1 MSFNPKSVLVTG
13 AGGFIGSHLVEDQL
27 ARGRSVVA
35 TDIDLSQLSHLASA
49 DRLRM
54 AEVDLQNSGKMSTL
68 LAGVDCVFH
77 LAAAHLDVLKGPE
90 HFYDVNVNATARLAE
105 MAHELG
111 AQRFIHCSSV
121 SVYGP
126 LSAWP
131 VNEESPCAPDIA
143 YEQSKLEGE
152 RAIRKVAAHTGLA
165 TVIIRPA
172 WVYGPRCPR
181 TEKLIRSIRRRRFF
195 FVGRGQNQRH
205 PVYVADLIEAFN
217 RAVDSELEQC
227 ETFIIAG
234 PEVVTV
240 RQLADAIAAELGSRS
255 RIPTLPKSLVWAG
268 CLALETAGKMLGRE
282 PPFSRRSLKFFMENS
297 SFDISR
303 AKERLDFTP
312 QTSLRD
318 GLRATLAYYRETDGR
333 S

>member
-1 MSFNPKSVLVTG
+1 MSFSPNSVLVTG

-27 ARGRSVVA
+27 ERGRRVVA
-35 TDIDLSQLSHLASA
+35 TDIDLSRLSHLASS
-49 DRLRM
+49 DRLQM
-54 AEVDLQNSGKMSTL
+54 AEVDLQDSGRMGSL
-68 LAGVDCVFH
+68 LTGVDCVFH
-77 LAAAHLDVLKGPE
+77 LAAAHLDVLKGTE
-90 HFYDVNVNATARLAE
+90 YFYDVNVDATARLAE
-105 MAHELG
+105 MAHEQG

-126 LSAWP
+126 LSEWP
-131 VNEESPCAPDIA
+131 VDENSPCEPDIA

-152 RAIRKVAAHTGLA
+152 HAIRKVAAHTGLA

-195 FVGRGQNQRH
+195 FVGGGQNQRH

-217 RAVDSELEQC
+217 RAVDNALEQC

-234 PEVVTV
+234 PEVVSV
-240 RQLADAIAAELGSRS
+240 RQLADAIATELGSRS

-268 CLALETAGKMLGRE
+268 CLAFETTGKILGRE
-282 PPFSRRSLKFFMENS
+282 PPFSRRSLKFFTENS

-303 AKERLDFTP
+303 AKERLHFTP
-312 QTSLRD
+312 RTSLRD
-318 GLRATLAYYRETDGR
+318 GLRATLDFYRETDGQ